1 MERKAVSGIT
11 LILLLIGTLGSVFYV
26 GLARA
31 GGTIYIRA
39 NGSIDPPDA
48 PIEREGYLY
57 TFTDNINDFI
67 IVETDNIIV
76 DGAGYTI
83 LGTGPIHY
91 TKGIDLAGRK
101 NVTLRN
107 MSIEAFYYGIHLD
120 SSSNNSI
127 FGNNIT
133 NNEYGIRLDYSSNN
147 SICRNNITTNNGGGI
162 FLFYSSDNRVSGNNI
177 TTNSWEGIYLLYSSD
192 NNISGNNVT
201 NNEDGIILAD
211 SSNNSISGNTITA
224 NRAIGIF
231 LGYSSINIIF
241 RNDLVANGDGIHLIG
256 SSGNLIYHNNFL
268 NNTRQVYDLAWTN
281 PGIQPSIN
289 TWDEGYPS
297 GGNYWSDYS
306 GVDKKSGTNQDR
318 HGSDG
323 IGDTPYVIDEN
334 NQDNYPLIRPFPSPL
349 DPTRGLIETIKT
361 WSLPKGTENRLT
373 SKLYNAIH
381 LLIMENENG
390 AIQKLMNFIHQVD
403 KLRGNKLINEQ
414 ANYLTLEAQKIIKL
428 IEG

>member
-1 MERKAVSGIT
+1 MERKAASGIT

-26 GLARA
+26 GLAKA

-67 IVETDNIIV
+67 VVETDNIIV

-83 LGTGPIHY
+83 LGTGSFLY
-91 TKGIDLAGRK
+91 TKGVDLAGRK

-107 MSIEAFYYGIHLD
+107 MSIEAFYYGIYLD
-120 SSSNNSI
+120 SSSNNSV

-147 SICRNNITTNNGGGI
+147 SICRNNLTANNGGGI

-177 TTNSWEGIYLLYSSD
+177 TTNSSEGIYLLYSSD

-211 SSNNSISGNTITA
+211 SSINSISGNNITA

-241 RNDLVANGDGIHLIG
+241 GNDLVANGDGIHLIG

-268 NNTRQVYDLAWTN
+268 NNTRQVYDFSWD
-281 PGIQPSIN
+281 PPPVPPSIN

-390 AIQKLMNFIHQVD
+390 AI
-403 KLRGNKLINEQ
+403 
-414 ANYLTLEAQKIIKL
+414 
-428 IEG
+428 